1 MTRYILTR
9 LGHAALVLWG
19 AITLSFVIVQLTPGD
34 PARLMV
40 MGSAG
45 GDAGAANGEQL
56 AQIRQEMGLDQP
68 LLLQYL
74 DYLRRVVTLDWGTAY
89 SQQRQSVV
97 TVIGDGLG
105 STIQLGATGLVLLIV
120 LGVIFALGSVLLPGR
135 ALRGAFEAMTLVGIA
150 VPSFV
155 MAIIL
160 LQVFAFQLGWFPAFG
175 ADAPAALVLPA
186 LTIALLGAG
195 TLSQVFA
202 RSIREVSSEGFVE
215 VARARGL
222 SPLRVVTDHVL
233 RNASLPVYTI
243 VGMLVGGIV
252 SGAAIIETIFGRPGI
267 GKLYVDAVGARDFP
281 LIQALIVLT
290 GGLYVLA
297 TLVVDLTYPLIDPRV
312 ASPAGQRRT
321 SAPDPQEAA
330 A

>member
-1 MTRYILTR
+1 MLRYVIRR
-9 LGHAALVLWG
+9 LGHAVLVLWG

-40 MGSAG
+40 MGSAA
-45 GDAGAANGEQL
+45 GDAGAANAEQL
-56 AQIRQEMGLDQP
+56 AQIRADMGLDQP
-68 LLLQYL
+68 IFVQYVS
-74 DYLRRVVTLDWGTAY
+74 YLWRILTLDWGTAY
-89 SQQRQSVV
+89 SQQRQQVT
-97 TVIGDGLG
+97 TVIADNIG
-105 STIQLGATGLVLLIV
+105 STLQLGVLSLVILIV
-120 LGVIFALGSVLLPGR
+120 LGILFALGSVLLPS
-135 ALRGAFEAMTLVGIA
+135 AFLRSAFQGVTMIGIA

-175 ADAPAALVLPA
+175 ADGFASLVLPSI
-186 LTIALLGAG
+186 TIALLGAG

-202 RSIREVSSEGFVE
+202 RSIREVSGDAYVE

-222 SPLRVVTDHVL
+222 SGPQVVLRHVL

-267 GKLYVDAVGARDFP
+267 GNLYVEAVGARDFP
-281 LIQALIVLT
+281 LIQVLIVLT
-290 GGLYVLA
+290 GGLFVLA
-297 TLVVDLTYPLIDPRV
+297 TLIVDLTYPLIDPRV
-312 ASPAGQRRT
+312 ASPA
-321 SAPDPQEAA
+321 QEKRAS
-330 A
+330 

>member
-1 MTRYILTR
+1 VLRYVLGR
-9 LGHAALVLWG
+9 LGHAVLVLWG

-40 MGSAG
+40 MGGEG
-45 GDAGAANGEQL
+45 GAAGAANQEQI
-56 AQIRQEMGLDQP
+56 AQIHAEMGLDRP
-68 LLLQYL
+68 VLLQYVT
-74 DYLRRVVTLDWGTAY
+74 YLWKVVTLDWGTAY
-89 SQQRQSVV
+89 SQQRQAVT

-105 STIQLGATGLVLLIV
+105 ATVQLGLASLVTLVV
-120 LGVIFALGSVLLPGR
+120 LGILFALGSVLLPT
-135 ALRGAFEAMTLVGIA
+135 APLRSLFQGVTLVGIA

-160 LQVFAFQLGWFPAFG
+160 LQIFSFRLGWFPAFG
-175 ADAPAALVLPA
+175 AEGWRSLVLPSLA
-186 LTIALLGAG
+186 IALLGAG

-202 RSIREVSSEGFVE
+202 RSMNEVLGENHVE

-222 SPLRVVTDHVL
+222 SPVRVVTRHVL

-252 SGAAIIETIFGRPGI
+252 AGAAIIETLFGRPGI
-267 GKLYVDAVGARDFP
+267 GNLYVEAVGARDFP

-297 TLVVDLTYPLIDPRV
+297 TLAVDLTYPFIDPRV
-312 ASPAGQRRT
+312 TSPAAKRR
-321 SAPDPQEAA
+321 SA
-330 A
+330 

>member
-1 MTRYILTR
+1 MIRYVVRR
-9 LGHAALVLWG
+9 LGHALLVLWG

-45 GDAGAANGEQL
+45 GDAGAADAEQL
-56 AQIRQEMGLDQP
+56 ASIRAEMGLDQP
-68 LLLQYL
+68 LLVQYL
-74 DYLRRVVTLDWGTAY
+74 DYLRRVVTPDWGTAY
-89 SQQRQSVV
+89 SQQRQSVT

-105 STIQLGATGLVLLIV
+105 STIQLGLAGLVLLIV
-120 LGVIFALGSVLLPGR
+120 LGVVFALGSVLLPGR
-135 ALRGAFEAMTLVGIA
+135 ALRGAFETMTLIGIA

-155 MAIIL
+155 MAIVL

-175 ADAPAALVLPA
+175 ADTPAALVLPA
-186 LTIALLGAG
+186 VTIALLGAG

-202 RSIREVSSEGFVE
+202 RSIREASAEGFVE

-222 SPLRVVTDHVL
+222 SSMRVVTDHVL
-233 RNASLPVYTI
+233 RSASLPVYTI
-243 VGMLVGGIV
+243 IGMLVGGIV

-267 GKLYVDAVGARDFP
+267 GQLYVEAVGARDFP

-297 TLVVDLTYPLIDPRV
+297 TLAVDLTYPLIDPRV
-312 ASPAGQRRT
+312 ASPAAKG
-321 SAPDPQEAA
+321 AHA
-330 A
+330 

>member
-1 MTRYILTR
+1 MIRYVLER

-45 GDAGAANGEQL
+45 GDAGAANEAQL
-56 AQIRQEMGLDQP
+56 AQIRAEMGLDQP
-68 LLLQYL
+68 VIVQYFS
-74 DYLRRVVTLDWGTAY
+74 YLWRVLTLDWGTAY
-89 SQQRQSVV
+89 SQQRQSVA
-97 TVIGDGLG
+97 TVVGDNIGA
-105 STIQLGATGLVLLIV
+105 TVQLGAFSMVLLIA
-120 LGVIFALGSVLLPGR
+120 LGVVFALGSVLLPS
-135 ALRGAFEAMTLVGIA
+135 AFLRSAFQGLTMIGIA

-155 MAIIL
+155 MAILL
-160 LQVFAFQLGWFPAFG
+160 LQIFAFQLGWFPAFG
-175 ADAPAALVLPA
+175 ADGFASLVLPSV
-186 LTIALLGAG
+186 TIALLGAG

-202 RSIREVSSEGFVE
+202 RSIREVSDESFVE

-222 SPLRVVTDHVL
+222 SGAQVLLRHVL

-267 GKLYVDAVGARDFP
+267 GNLYVEAVGARDFP
-281 LIQALIVLT
+281 LIQALIILT
-290 GGLYVLA
+290 GGLFVIA
-297 TLVVDLTYPLIDPRV
+297 TLIVDLTYPFIDPRV
-312 ASPAGQRRT
+312 TSPAAER
-321 SAPDPQEAA
+321 SAA
-330 A
+330 